1 MMNQL
6 RSEWIKLRTVRSTWI
21 LLFVSIGISLVV
33 GALVGFARRNDVL
46 DGGDTA
52 LSLMSGFFLSMFII
66 GVSAVLLVSSE
77 FRTGTIRPTLAAQ
90 PNRTKLFTAKVIVVS
105 LAAVLVS
112 LLMSM
117 LALGVGRL
125 VLGAGSGLVTF
136 NGSDWATTAGAIVF
150 FLLFALWGVGLA
162 FIIRHSAGAICALIL
177 WPLVGEGILMN
188 IITGI
193 MNKRWIMKFM
203 PYTAGSH
210 LFTSANDELGLTRV
224 TGGLYFAAFVA
235 VNLALGL
242 WMFRRRDA

>member
-1 MMNQL
+1 MMNQV

-21 LLFVSIGISLVV
+21 LLFVTVGISLLV
-33 GALVGFARRNDVL
+33 GGLVGFVRRNDTL

-52 LSLMSGFFLSMFII
+52 SSLMSGFFLSMFII

-90 PNRTKLFTAKVIVVS
+90 PNRVKIFAAKVIVVVLSS
-105 LAAVLVS
+105 LAVS
-112 LLMSM
+112 VVMSA

-125 VLGAGSGLVTF
+125 VLGVGESLVTF
-136 NGSDWATTAGAIVF
+136 NGSDWASVAGAIVF
-150 FLLFALWGVGLA
+150 FVLFALWGVGLA

-188 IITGI
+188 IITGLLD
-193 MNKRWIMKFM
+193 KRWIMKFM

-210 LFTSANDELGLTRV
+210 LFTDPNDELGLSRV
-224 TGGLYFAAFVA
+224 TGGLYFSAFVA
-235 VNLALGL
+235 ASLALGL